1 MLYLVRRC
9 SVTKTE
15 LVSEVAE
22 RTGLT
27 KVDAERAVKALV
39 DTVTDCLKKGDSL
52 TIVGFGTFSVSQRAA
67 RTGKNPR
74 TGEKLEIA
82 AATTPKFKPGKS
94 LKDAVN

>member
-1 MLYLVRRC
+1 M
-9 SVTKTE
+9 TKTE
-15 LVSEVAE
+15 LVGEVAE
-22 RTGLT
+22 KTGLS
-27 KVDAERAVKALV
+27 KVDAERAVKALL
-39 DTVTDCLKKGDSL
+39 DSVTDCLKKGESL
-52 TIVGFGTFSVSQRAA
+52 TIVGFGTFSVSKRAA

>member
-1 MLYLVRRC
+1 M
-9 SVTKTE
+9 TKTE